1 MQNEVQNHLATPQ
14 PDLQP
19 QPRLF
24 DRVRN
29 LMRLLHSSIRAESAY
44 VDWITRF
51 LQFHRTSDGSWK
63 ARRAGRER
71 DHLILDGSG
80 SSSKGLH
87 E

>member
-1 MQNEVQNHLATPQ
+1 MQNEMQNNLATPQ
-14 PDLQP
+14 PDLHP
-19 QPRLF
+19 QPRRL

-29 LMRLLHSSIRAESAY
+29 QMRLLYYSIRAESAY
-44 VDWITRF
+44 ADWITRF
-51 LQFHRTSDGSWK
+51 LQFYRTSDGSWK